1 MLRYDHTHLRS
12 AQADLFLNILV
23 FFLQKEPIMHRSLR
37 GLSSHLVL
45 ALIMAIALVMS
56 VFHIPAHATET
67 ENTTGDAALTEM
79 PLVEE
84 PAVSPA
90 QVESDQ
96 ATLTE
101 EPGVLAEQPPA
112 APADDTHAHPTERFA
127 TVEQHNAVKP
137 STCQSDGKIRP
148 EEITKTFV
156 KAVNEDA
163 PLTAWKLTTIGFEL
177 ALNPSV
183 KHCAGDTITIQ
194 PPKQVNPGGEE
205 KRVYIKPE
213 GGVTFADAIFKNNG
227 TIIVTL
233 NENVEDPD
241 RFNFKGGAV
250 WEKALRDVEL
260 EVGTVDL
267 VWTVEG
273 VTISTNQIE
282 VAPCNGCNKIS
293 PNPQKWGSVSA
304 AGELTATLSTALGTV
319 DGQEFEFKDLL
330 DSSNQRFE
338 CKDGKLDVRVSTY
351 SELNQWG
358 TATNRKES
366 RAQFDCTSSSV
377 KGRVTADK
385 GWKTQVYVPIKV
397 DPRDPG
403 PWSDTLTVTTQ
414 GQKSAPIR
422 ATIVRLNAS
431 GYGSYENREVITP
444 GKPTV
449 KGEATCVNGVSG
461 AKIVIPATANVK
473 YSINDQPVAA
483 GEHPMPTGNVTV
495 TAVATDPSK
504 YVLEGETIWRF
515 TNKDCPKPIKPE
527 KPTIIGGA
535 ACEGIVSDAKIIIP
549 ASDHLRYKIDGKPA
563 RVGENPVGNR
573 TSVTVTAELID
584 PTKHTLEGES
594 SWTFTVKD
602 CPKPIKPEKP
612 VQKGS
617 VNCID
622 CATAPR
628 QQAMIV
634 IPNTPGVEY
643 RVNDKVLTPGEHEL
657 ASGESVVTVDAIDPS
672 KTVLEGTT
680 QWIFTVEDCN
690 CPKPPSTP
698 KPEPKPNGSS
708 EAGIGILVFL
718 AVAVPLVALLLH
730 HIPMIKQWLPQPPAQ
745 KPANPEQKPSAPAKG
760 MPKKGVEKKGIAK

>member
-12 AQADLFLNILV
+12 TQADLFLNILV

-67 ENTTGDAALTEM
+67 ENTTGDATLTEM

-101 EPGVLAEQPPA
+101 EPGVLAEQLPA

-127 TVEQHNAVKP
+127 TVEQHNAAKP

-194 PPKQVNPGGEE
+194 PPKQVSPGGEE
-205 KRVYIKPE
+205 KRVQIQPE
-213 GGVTFADAIFKNNG
+213 GGVVFADAIFKNSG
-227 TIIVTL
+227 DIIVTL
-233 NENVEDPD
+233 NENVENPD
-241 RFNFKGGAV
+241 LFNFKGGAV
-250 WEKALRDVEL
+250 WEKSLRDVEL
-260 EVGTVDL
+260 EVGTVNL

-273 VTISTNQIE
+273 TIISTNQIE
-282 VAPCNGCNKIS
+282 VAPCEGCGTIS
-293 PNPQKWGSVSA
+293 PSPQKWGSVSS
-304 AGELTATLSTALGTV
+304 AGELVATFSTPLGTM
-319 DGQEFEFKDLL
+319 DNQEFEFEDLL
-330 DSSNQRFE
+330 DSSNQWFE
-338 CKDGKLDVRVSTY
+338 CKDGKMDVRVSTY
-351 SELNQWG
+351 SRLNQWG
-358 TATNRKES
+358 TALDRKDS
-366 RAQFDCTSSSV
+366 RTQIDCDRSSV
-377 KGRVTADK
+377 RFTVTADK

-397 DPRDPG
+397 DPKDPG
-403 PWSDTLTVTTQ
+403 PWSDTATVTTK
-414 GQKSAPIR
+414 GQAPKQLR
-422 ATIVRLNAS
+422 ATIARLKAS
-431 GYGSYENREVITP
+431 GYGSYENREVVTP

-473 YSINDQPVAA
+473 YSINDKPASA

-527 KPTIIGGA
+527 KPTITGGA

-602 CPKPIKPEKP
+602 CPKPVTPEKP

-680 QWIFTVEDCN
+680 QWIFTVEDCS

>member
-1 MLRYDHTHLRS
+1 
-12 AQADLFLNILV
+12 
-23 FFLQKEPIMHRSLR
+23 
-37 GLSSHLVL
+37 
-45 ALIMAIALVMS
+45 MAIALVMS

-67 ENTTGDAALTEM
+67 ENTTGDATLTEM

-101 EPGVLAEQPPA
+101 EPGVLAEQLPA

-127 TVEQHNAVKP
+127 TVEQHNAAKP

-148 EEITKTFV
+148 EEIKNLYLRTKDDGAKV
-156 KAVNEDA
+156 KPWV
-163 PLTAWKLTTIGFEL
+163 TMQFGFDL
-177 ALNPSV
+177 ALDGT
-183 KHCAGDTITIQ
+183 HCAGDSIIIDA
-194 PPKQVNPGGEE
+194 PKQLGSDGLDVAMQANDGTVIANATY
-205 KRVYIKPE
+205 KKHK
-213 GGVTFADAIFKNNG
+213 VT
-227 TIIVTL
+227 VTL
-233 NENVEDPD
+233 TEAVENPNNFGFVGDAWWRVSLQSNVEVGVND
-241 RFNFKGGAV
+241 
-250 WEKALRDVEL
+250 L
-260 EVGTVDL
+260 EWSVDGKVIRTPITVPECP
-267 VWTVEG
+267 TCSN
-273 VTISTNQIE
+273 ISKP
-282 VAPCNGCNKIS
+282 AA
-293 PNPQKWGSVSA
+293 KWGHAEGDKAFTTLSFPIGEHDGQVIHWKE
-304 AGELTATLSTALGTV
+304 ELT
-319 DGQEFEFKDLL
+319 
-330 DSSNQRFE
+330 SSNQRLA
-338 CKDGKLDVRVSTY
+338 CDQLPAHADVY
-351 SELNQWG
+351 SKTNYWGSGTNYKRIPLNVESC
-358 TATNRKES
+358 TATEARG
-366 RAQFDCTSSSV
+366 TLTV
-377 KGRVTADK
+377 DK
-385 GWKTQVYVPIKV
+385 GWKASFRVTATI
-397 DPRDPG
+397 DPNDPG
-403 PWSDTLTVTTQ
+403 PWTDKATFIVN
-414 GQKSAPIR
+414 GQPVERIAIAKRSEAGG
-422 ATIVRLNAS
+422 S
-431 GYGSYENREVITP
+431 GSYKNREVVTP

-473 YSINDQPVAA
+473 YSINDKPASA

-602 CPKPIKPEKP
+602 CPKPITPEKP